1 MQADPL
7 QWQDALT
14 KLVIYG
20 LLSPWDAELSDLL
33 HRVSKEKKL
42 EQLPALKQLLTEFI
56 GDEIMNWPLSVE
68 KDIKADSTFTAV
80 APVEQAVVSSSSSA
94 MSDVPVAQPVQIL
107 SNDLDVSATE
117 AERKEGA
124 TSGAQR
130 WNDLHKR
137 IAQHNIRVIASYYSR
152 ITSARLAS
160 LLKLDEAKT
169 EILLS
174 EMVSTK
180 QLYGKMDRPAG
191 IISFVRPQP
200 ATEILHTYANDLSS
214 LLQLVEKT
222 CHMISKE
229 NMIHNLK

>member
-1 MQADPL
+1 MQADPA
-7 QWQDALT
+7 QWQDALS

-42 EQLPALKQLLTEFI
+42 DQLPAIKQLLTDFI
-56 GDEIMNWPLSVE
+56 GDEIMNWPLAVE
-68 KDIKADSTFTAV
+68 KDIKGDSTFTDA
-80 APVEQAVVSSSSSA
+80 APEQAAVSASA
-94 MSDVPVAQPVQIL
+94 MSDVPVAQPVQLL

-124 TSGAQR
+124 SSGAQR

-160 LLKLDEAKT
+160 LLKLDESKT
-169 EILLS
+169 EVLLS

-229 NMIHNLK
+229 NMMHNLK